1 MSQESRL
8 AEGEEANTPTQMP
21 RCRGESK
28 TFNNRLVRASWPIT
42 SPAQA
47 GGGEV
52 HWEMNLHF
60 VLKDNRKFLTGK

>member
-47 GGGEV
+47 GGGGSPLRNE
-52 HWEMNLHF
+52 
-60 VLKDNRKFLTGK
+60 LTLCPKG